1 MNAAV
6 RSQPLNGVALTHYPC
21 QGEPLCAEPI
31 VLVHGWGTDSQ
42 IWGQLPQ
49 QLSQWSHIITMDLP
63 GFGGSSTIASYD
75 QDSMLDWLKRALP
88 RRCILLG
95 LSLGGMLCELFAAR
109 YPKRTAGLITLSSN
123 TQFVACAT
131 HTAAMPESDFEAFLR
146 SWKTEPESCLKRFIG
161 LQAQGDRQQR
171 QLMRKLRT
179 INSPIDLQAGEQLL
193 YLLGHLKNRPDSI
206 SVPSLLVFGERDA
219 LVPVAAAG
227 RRSQALVIEG
237 AGHLPHLSAAELVV
251 EGIQNFIDSLRYKL
265 DKPRVADSFGR
276 AAPRYDR
283 AARLQH
289 RVGEQML
296 GLIQSR
302 PATITDLGCGTGYHS
317 IQLQQRFPEAAVVGV
332 DISPG
337 MLAYAEAKY
346 AQSGLRWLCN
356 DAENL
361 SLASASQSLI
371 FSNFALQWCEGL
383 DVLTA
388 ELHRVLADDGQL
400 IFAVPGPGT
409 LFELRQAWAA
419 VDNRV
424 HVNRFASLLQW
435 QQALQRAG
443 FSSVELNSREVTEQH
458 QSVRE
463 LLLELK
469 NVGAHNNNA
478 GKSSTMTGKQQ
489 LKALYNAYQQYV
501 LPNGKLPATWEIISG
516 LVMK

>member
-1 MNAAV
+1 
-6 RSQPLNGVALTHYPC
+6 
-21 QGEPLCAEPI
+21 
-31 VLVHGWGTDSQ
+31 
-42 IWGQLPQ
+42 
-49 QLSQWSHIITMDLP
+49 
-63 GFGGSSTIASYD
+63 
-75 QDSMLDWLKRALP
+75 
-88 RRCILLG
+88 
-95 LSLGGMLCELFAAR
+95 
-109 YPKRTAGLITLSSN
+109 
-123 TQFVACAT
+123 
-131 HTAAMPESDFEAFLR
+131 
-146 SWKTEPESCLKRFIG
+146 
-161 LQAQGDRQQR
+161 
-171 QLMRKLRT
+171 
-179 INSPIDLQAGEQLL
+179 
-193 YLLGHLKNRPDSI
+193 
-206 SVPSLLVFGERDA
+206 
-219 LVPVAAAG
+219 
-227 RRSQALVIEG
+227 
-237 AGHLPHLSAAELVV
+237 
-251 EGIQNFIDSLRYKL
+251 
-265 DKPRVADSFGR
+265 
-276 AAPRYDR
+276 
-283 AARLQH
+283 
-289 RVGEQML
+289 ML